1 MSNADFRPTDQHL
14 EVQRQLSGRLRD
26 RLADYDAIAG
36 GDMAAYNQLLRARNI
51 APVGA
56 AK

>member
-1 MSNADFRPTDQHL
+1 
-14 EVQRQLSGRLRD
+14 LRD

-36 GDMAAYNQLLRARNI
+36 GDMAAFNQLLRARDI

-56 AK
+56 VK